1 ACKIEIWDVGGQ
13 TLTSKTAT
21 NYINAVHAIAFVYD
35 ASRPGSLRTLE
46 DWVQL
51 VLGCKIITDTV
62 LPLFVL
68 VQTKNDISNAVST
81 RPESRIQ
88 HQRFANEHNLPSF
101 SVSAKSGDGVAELF
115 RGIALDLCGVYRLRP
130 SDVDQ
135 ADCYDAGGAERM
147 TVVGAGRAAGSSV
160 NLNDFSNS
168 AAKGQ
173 QLGDKEK
180 SGCCVM

>member
-1 ACKIEIWDVGGQ
+1 MEIWDVGGQ

-21 NYINAVHAIAFVYD
+21 NYIHAVHAIAFVYD

-68 VQTKNDISNAVST
+68 VQTKNDISNAVSS
-81 RPESRIQ
+81 RPESRMQ

-115 RGIALDLCGVYRLRP
+115 RGIALDLCGVYRLRR

-135 ADCYDAGGAERM
+135 AESYDVGGAERM
-147 TVVGAGRAAGSSV
+147 TVVGAGRAGGSSANV
-160 NLNDFSNS
+160 NDFSAA

-173 QLGDKEK
+173 LADKEK
-180 SGCCVM
+180 AGCSVM